1 MLKKT
6 MSAQV
11 SPAPEKYS
19 PPCSHSQERNTGTA
33 EMMFLGHL
41 GSQDLLHDGQP
52 GRQLLLLQGLR
63 QLLLPGNPEGHEE
76 ASGTVRHLASSFSY
90 ITFTTSVTKSLM
102 ASTA

>member
-63 QLLLPGNPEGHEE
+63 QLLLPGNPGQEE
-76 ASGTVRHLASSFSY
+76 TSGTVCHLASSFSY